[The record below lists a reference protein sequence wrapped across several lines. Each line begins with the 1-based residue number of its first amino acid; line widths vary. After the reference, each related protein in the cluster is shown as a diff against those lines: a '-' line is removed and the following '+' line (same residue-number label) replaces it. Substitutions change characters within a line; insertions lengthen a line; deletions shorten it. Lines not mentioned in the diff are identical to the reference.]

1 VVARVVES
9 VMIFALGFLAA
20 TLIALL
26 IIPAIN
32 ARADRL
38 ARRRAE
44 ALFPLSISELTAEKD
59 HLRAEF
65 AVMQRRIERRAEEAL
80 AVKHHAMDEL
90 GRRAV
95 RIDQLETDVAERDA
109 AIGDLQADLEE
120 TRSRLAATD
129 EELSLTR
136 ATLAAA
142 RETLSAVE
150 NAHRKTLDELASTRG
165 ELERTST
172 LLAGAK
178 AELAIT
184 QDRLEAR
191 EAEFAD
197 LDGRHTAALSELDTK
212 RITVSDLE
220 TRLAMQTGRG
230 DDFERAL
237 GDRRG
242 ELTDERRRLTD
253 LANDLLAEQ
262 ERGIALESRIR
273 ELEKE
278 LEARVAG
285 FSAQSTRLQSLSADD
300 DRLRTSLDGRDEAA
314 KSGGREREAARARIA
329 AIETA
334 GGPGGAAH
342 ASELRALSGEV
353 EGLRADKASLES
365 ALGTARE
372 ERNRL
377 ERELKRLRRTRGS
390 TDEIKAENAEL
401 RRLITD
407 LADSVV
413 KAAGSD
419 TSDGQAR
426 DAEGPIPDG
435 RRKAAG

>member
-1 VVARVVES
+1 VVES
-9 VMIFALGFLAA
+9 IMIFALGFLAA
-20 TLIALL
+20 ALIALL

-32 ARADRL
+32 ARAERL

-44 ALFPLSISELTAEKD
+44 ALFPLSISELTAQKD

-80 AVKHHAMDEL
+80 AMKHQAMDEL

-95 RIDQLETDVAERDA
+95 RIDQLETDVTERDA
-109 AIGDLQADLEE
+109 AIGGLQADLEE
-120 TRSRLAATD
+120 TQSRLTGTD
-129 EELSLTR
+129 EDLGATR

-150 NAHRKTLDELASTRG
+150 HAHRKTLDELAWTRS

-172 LLAGAK
+172 LLASTK

-191 EAEFAD
+191 EVEFAD
-197 LDGRHTAALSELDTK
+197 LDGRHTAALSELDAK

-220 TRLAMQTGRG
+220 TRLSMQTGRA

-242 ELTDERRRLTD
+242 ELTDERKRLTD

-262 ERGIALESRIR
+262 ERGLALETRIR
-273 ELEKE
+273 ELEDII
-278 LEARVAG
+278 AG
-285 FSAQSTRLQSLSADD
+285 RSAEVSAPPTRDLSLSVEEGDPN
-300 DRLRTSLDGRDEAA
+300 G
-314 KSGGREREAARARIA
+314 
-329 AIETA
+329 
-334 GGPGGAAH
+334 H
-342 ASELRALSGEV
+342 ASERNALSGQLEA
-353 EGLRADKASLES
+353 LRAEKASLEV
-365 ALGTARE
+365 ALGTARQ

-419 TSDGQAR
+419 AANGQAA
-426 DAEGPIPDG
+426 AEGAIADG